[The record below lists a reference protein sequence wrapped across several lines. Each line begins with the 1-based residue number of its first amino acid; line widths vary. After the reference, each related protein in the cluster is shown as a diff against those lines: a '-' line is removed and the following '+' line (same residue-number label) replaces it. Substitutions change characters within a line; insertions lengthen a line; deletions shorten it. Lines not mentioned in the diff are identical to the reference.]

1 MRPRP
6 AVLLTAPTVDPR
18 LSFLAQFLCNV
29 SPFRINT
36 YESVSKQTTLTTFRM
51 NTYEKQ
57 AGWGRDPARSAVL
70 LTPPRSFHLAELL
83 SRRHCASVSS
93 LSATFTG
100 LVASVANKG
109 LAAPLNPL
117 DATLTKN
124 MGVGAPT
131 FDVRT
136 FRRSDVQTAFS
147 PPATLFHPWHA
158 NASANTSSPISI
170 GAKRLR
176 ALSEFRRTPPC
187 LSPGTTNIAG
197 SKLVRG
203 TVK

>member
-29 SPFRINT
+29 SPSRINT
-36 YESVSKQTTLTTFRM
+36 HESASKQATLTTFRI

-70 LTPPRSFHLAELL
+70 LTPSRPPHLAGLL
-83 SRRHCASVSS
+83 SRQLFASVSS

-100 LVASVANKG
+100 LLASVANKR
-109 LAAPLNPL
+109 LAASLNPL

-124 MGVGAPT
+124 MGVGAPP
-131 FDVRT
+131 FDART
-136 FRRSDVQTAFS
+136 FKRSDVQTAFP
-147 PPATLFHPWHA
+147 PPATLLYHGTPTPRPTLPRRSPLARGDCARHPRFATFHRP
-158 NASANTSSPISI
+158 ASQGRPRLLDRNWF
-170 GAKRLR
+170 GAW
-176 ALSEFRRTPPC
+176 
-187 LSPGTTNIAG
+187 
-197 SKLVRG
+197 
-203 TVK
+203 